1 MRETSVYT
9 GIDGIIQYACTCT
22 PMNTAINITQESY
35 TYYCYLKVWVL
46 IQTVHLKLRKVSY
59 LIDPVGAMCTNMYS

>member
-22 PMNTAINITQESY
+22 PMNTAINITQESN
-35 TYYCYLKVWVL
+35 TYYSYLKGWVL
-46 IQTVHLKLRKVSY
+46 IQTVDFKLGKISL
-59 LIDPVGAMCTNMYS
+59 LIDPIGAACINMYS